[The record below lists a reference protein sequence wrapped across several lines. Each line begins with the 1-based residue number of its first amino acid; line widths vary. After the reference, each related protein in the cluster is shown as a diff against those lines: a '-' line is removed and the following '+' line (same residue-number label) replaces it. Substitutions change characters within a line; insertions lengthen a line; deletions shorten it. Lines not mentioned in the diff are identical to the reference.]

1 MNDRSRMAFMPI
13 KQQKSRSSRKKELRF
28 AENRVDKITEL
39 LVSQTAIVRARR
51 ASRASAETD
60 NALLVRICDSRRR
73 AMDYLLRV
81 QAFC

>member
-1 MNDRSRMAFMPI
+1 MNDRSKTAFTRI
-13 KQQKSRSSRKKELRF
+13 KQVKSYSSRKKELRF
-28 AENRVDKITEL
+28 AEDRVDKITKL

-60 NALLVRICDSRRR
+60 NAFLARICDSRRR
-73 AMDYLLRV
+73 AMEYLLRV